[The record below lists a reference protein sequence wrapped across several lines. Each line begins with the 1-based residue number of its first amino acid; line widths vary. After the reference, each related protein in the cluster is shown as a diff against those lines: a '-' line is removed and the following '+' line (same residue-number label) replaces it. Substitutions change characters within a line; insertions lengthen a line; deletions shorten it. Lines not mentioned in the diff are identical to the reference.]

1 MRLHSRSRGPWL
13 PGNPTFCPPSPQKA
27 ISWSPPEAQ
36 RVKDPVLAW
45 LWLRLQL
52 WRRSVLPSPSSA
64 SALALLCPA
73 MYTRVQMPWVTVPLG
88 PPRSLPA
95 VPSVPCSLPAHLQQ
109 RPSLMLFLPAEK
121 CSFNLTLRPATAHL
135 FISVPG
141 KRAQKPCLRC

>member
-88 PPRSLPA
+88 PPRSLPSPQVPA
-95 VPSVPCSLPAHLQQ
+95 PCQLISNSVRASCYSSRLRNALLTSPSVQLLPT
-109 RPSLMLFLPAEK
+109 
-121 CSFNLTLRPATAHL
+121 CSFPFPENVLRSP
-135 FISVPG
+135 V
-141 KRAQKPCLRC
+141 